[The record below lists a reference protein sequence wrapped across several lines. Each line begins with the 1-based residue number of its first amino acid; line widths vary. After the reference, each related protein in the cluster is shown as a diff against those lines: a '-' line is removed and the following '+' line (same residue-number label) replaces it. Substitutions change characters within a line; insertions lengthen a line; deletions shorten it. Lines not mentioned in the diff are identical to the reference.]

1 MEAEPQDVSKV
12 EMAVCR
18 DREKS
23 EEHCSNKQKKSDV
36 KFVRR
41 IVNGMKT
48 NEVCASREGVEQ
60 CENFCGGS

>member
-23 EEHCSNKQKKSDV
+23 EEHCSNQQKKRDV

-41 IVNGMKT
+41 IGTGMKT

-60 CENFCGGS
+60 CEKIGGGS

>member
-1 MEAEPQDVSKV
+1 
-12 EMAVCR
+12 MAVCR

-23 EEHCSNKQKKSDV
+23 EEHCSNQQKKRDV

-41 IVNGMKT
+41 IGTGMKT

-60 CENFCGGS
+60 CEKIGGGS